1 VRPESKEYLMSELAS
16 PGQLRAAFIRWAL
29 VLVPGALV
37 LGLLSGRVAGGG
49 PGNPWFEA
57 LVKPDIYPPS
67 ALFGIVWTVLYVLMG
82 LALAMIVTAR
92 GAPYRGL
99 AIGLFLVQF
108 GLNLAWSPLFFG
120 AHRITGALMLLGA
133 LDLVVLVTFVLFWR
147 IRTLAGVLL
156 LPYLGWA
163 LFATLLTWQFL
174 ELNPGADGAAGAGA
188 VTSVEF

>member
-1 VRPESKEYLMSELAS
+1 
-16 PGQLRAAFIRWAL
+16 
-29 VLVPGALV
+29 
-37 LGLLSGRVAGGG
+37 
-49 PGNPWFEA
+49 
-57 LVKPDIYPPS
+57 
-67 ALFGIVWTVLYVLMG
+67 VLYVLMG

-99 AIGLFLVQF
+99 AIGLFLIQF

-156 LPYLGWA
+156 LPYLCWA

-174 ELNPGADGAAGAGA
+174 ELNPGADGASGAGA